1 MKTLY
6 YVADPMCSWCWGF
19 QPVLEKVKEAVPE
32 ETCRPYISWV
42 DWHATPMTPCPM

>member
-32 ETCRPYISWV
+32 RVITRIYHGRIGAR
-42 DWHATPMTPCPM
+42 H